1 MSKTGYDQEQEQLD
15 SAIKSNIDNLTHKA
29 KGKPLTEE
37 QLERVVHTISTDSGF
52 TECEVHRHLSHYI
65 KRYNIRFAA

>member
-37 QLERVVHTISTDSGF
+37 QLERMVHTVAIETSF
-52 TECEVHRHLSHYI
+52 TESEVHRHLSHYI
-65 KRYNIRFAA
+65 KRYNIRCAA